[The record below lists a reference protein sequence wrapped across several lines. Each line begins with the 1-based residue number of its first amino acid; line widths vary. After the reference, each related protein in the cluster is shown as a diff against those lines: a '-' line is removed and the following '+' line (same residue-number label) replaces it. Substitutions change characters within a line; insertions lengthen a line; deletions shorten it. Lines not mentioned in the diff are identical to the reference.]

1 MNLSVACV
9 DHQAGRLIA
18 EALRYAYVITDR
30 ALRLVEIYDPLGMM
44 CIPQNRTESTLYDL
58 VPELIGSEKI
68 VQDILSGTVPQH
80 HLPMM
85 NREHADQTIT
95 YVELLL
101 LPYRD
106 STGQSGGVLC
116 VVKDVTETGILQ
128 QELIQQRNESLLLR
142 SRLTRQN
149 EALLQANAE
158 LQHLNEMKM
167 QFVSVAAHELR
178 TPLTPMLGFLEMLLS
193 DEAGPLN
200 ELQRRFTK
208 IVKSSVDRMLD
219 SANNLLDLTR
229 LQTGHIELVL
239 SPCDI
244 GALIEAVA
252 TQYAPMFAAK
262 KQRLQTHIPVT
273 IPSVL
278 CDQERVRQVLT
289 NLLSNA
295 SKYTPEGGH
304 IDVTV
309 QPAAEK
315 GYLQIIVADDGIGIP
330 DEDQAKVF
338 GTFFRA
344 GNAGETGASGA
355 GLGLT
360 ISQMLIEQHGG
371 RIWFESG
378 VNQGTAFHFTLPVA

>member
-1 MNLSVACV
+1 MNLCV
-9 DHQAGRLIA
+9 EYVNRQAERLIA

-30 ALRLVEIYDPLGMM
+30 ALRLVEMYDPLGMLR
-44 CIPQNRTESTLYDL
+44 IPQDEANATFYDI

-68 VQDILSGTVPQH
+68 VEDILAGTTSQH
-80 HLPMM
+80 ALPML
-85 NREHADQTIT
+85 NRERSGHRVD

-101 LPYRD
+101 LPYPD
-106 STGQSGGVLC
+106 STGLGAGVLC
-116 VVKDVTETGILQ
+116 VIKDVTEASILQ

-142 SRLTRQN
+142 SQLTRHN

-193 DEAGPLN
+193 DEVGPLN
-200 ELQRRFTK
+200 ELQRKFMG

-244 GALIEAVA
+244 GALIEAVS
-252 TQYAPMFAAK
+252 TQYSPMFTAK
-262 KQRLQTHIPVT
+262 KQMLQTHTPLT
-273 IPSVL
+273 IPPVL

-289 NLLSNA
+289 NLFSNA
-295 SKYTPEGGH
+295 SKYSSEEGH
-304 IDVTV
+304 IAVTV
-309 QPAAEK
+309 QAAAEK
-315 GYLQIIVADDGIGIP
+315 GYLQITVADDGIGIP

-344 GNAGETGASGA
+344 ANAGETGASGA
-355 GLGLT
+355 GLGLAIT
-360 ISQMLIEQHGG
+360 QMLIEQHGG

-378 VNQGTAFHFTLPVA
+378 VNRGTAFHFTLPIA